1 MLGTSERN
9 SPGTRT
15 QFTGN
20 QGTSVRAD
28 RRLYETA
35 RSWREC
41 PASPGC
47 SVRFLSLK
55 CCQGMRKRSA
65 ATTGPASSSSATTSA
80 FSTSL
85 ARILDRGFARSL
97 LVRCIRL
104 FHGISADPVNL
115 VHTVMTSDKLFG
127 QDFYRSVFA
136 GVATDGVR
144 HADRRH
150 GRSHRCRTGRQSLHR
165 PRSASRQQRR
175 TSPPGRMRSPGSEA
189 AIAAPEEVR
198 PLLALTARLQSVPR
212 PQGSSSS
219 RRAR

>member
-20 QGTSVRAD
+20 QGTSVSAD
-28 RRLYETA
+28 RRLDETA

-47 SVRFLSLK
+47 S
-55 CCQGMRKRSA
+55 
-65 ATTGPASSSSATTSA
+65 
-80 FSTSL
+80 TSL
-85 ARILDRGFARSL
+85 ARILDRGFAPPL

-115 VHTVMTSDKLFG
+115 VRTVMASDKLFG

-144 HADRRH
+144 HAGRRPE
-150 GRSHRCRTGRQSLHR
+150 RSHRCRTGRQSLHR
-165 PRSASRQQRR
+165 PRPARRRQRR
-175 TSPPGRMRSPGSEA
+175 TSPPGRSDRPGARPRSPRRRKSL
-189 AIAAPEEVR
+189 R
-198 PLLALTARLQSVPR
+198 CSL
-212 PQGSSSS
+212 S
-219 RRAR
+219 RRDCNRCPGSKASRLPAGWAEKGDIVRIPFFTVKVRICG